1 MVSFDFALFA
11 LSSGKLSPFD
21 LFSGDT
27 ADTVA
32 RIVFFK
38 DIFCEV
44 ILKIHT
50 RAALQMSDDSRMLTI
65 LVEVDNS

>member
-21 LFSGDT
+21 LFSGDI

-32 RIVFFK
+32 RIVF
-38 DIFCEV
+38 
-44 ILKIHT
+44 LKIFFVK
-50 RAALQMSDDSRMLTI
+50 LF
-65 LVEVDNS
+65 

>member
-21 LFSGDT
+21 LFSGDI

-38 DIFCEV
+38 DIY
-44 ILKIHT
+44 IKIKN
-50 RAALQMSDDSRMLTI
+50 I
-65 LVEVDNS
+65 